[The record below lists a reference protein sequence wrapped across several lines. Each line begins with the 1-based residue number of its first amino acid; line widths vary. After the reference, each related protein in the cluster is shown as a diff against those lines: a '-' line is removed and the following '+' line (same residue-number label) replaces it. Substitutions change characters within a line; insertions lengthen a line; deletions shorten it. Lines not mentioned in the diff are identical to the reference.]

1 MMSLQGALYPWRFRI
16 VLALLALLVGVIA
29 WRIVDLQ
36 VMDQGFLKGQGDA
49 RSVRHIPIPAHRGL
63 ITDRNGEPLAVSTP
77 VTTLWG
83 NPKELQAARA
93 RWPELAKALGQDAAV
108 LSERLQSQASREFMY
123 LVRGLTPE
131 QGQEIL
137 DLKIPGVYAQEEF
150 RRFYPAGEVAA
161 HVVGFT
167 DIDDRGR
174 EGMELAYDE
183 WLAGVPGKRQV
194 LKDRRGR
201 LIKDVQVTKNAKP
214 GKAMALS
221 IDLRL
226 QYLAHSEL
234 RNVVHEYGAKAASL
248 VMVDVKTGE
257 ILAMANQPTYNPN
270 NRRNLQPAAMRNR
283 AMIDVFE
290 PGSTVKPFSIAAA
303 LATGKYQ
310 PDSVVNTLPG
320 WMRIG
325 RYTIRDVSRGGMLS
339 LTGILMKS
347 SNVGI
352 SKIALD
358 IGAEPVYAVM
368 QQAGFGQ
375 DTGLGF
381 PGERVGNLPNHR
393 KWRDAETASLAYG
406 YGLSVTA
413 VQLAHAY
420 AVLGNQGTN
429 VPLSLLRLDRAQDG
443 VQVIDKQISGTV
455 LQMLRAVVEE
465 EGGGGARAKVP
476 GYHVGGK
483 SGTAKKISGTGG
495 YTKDAYR
502 SFFAGVAPLS
512 NPRIA
517 AVVVVDEPSKGQY
530 YGGLVAAPVFGK
542 VMARALRLMNVAP
555 DNLPPPAELQTAE
568 AAKGKEGAADADAI
582 ESPAATRRQRRPDPR
597 ADARQPQGSW
607 WRPVP
612 GGAGAAA

>member
-1 MMSLQGALYPWRFRI
+1 MMNLQGALYPWRFRI
-16 VLALLALLVGVIA
+16 VLTLLALLVGAIA

-83 NPKELQAARA
+83 NPKELQASRA
-93 RWPELAKALGQDAAV
+93 RWAELAKALGQDAAT
-108 LSERLQSQASREFMY
+108 LSERLQSQASREFIY

-131 QGQEIL
+131 QGQDVL

-201 LIKDVQVTKNAKP
+201 LIKDVQVTKNAKA

-303 LATGKYQ
+303 LGTGKYQ

-420 AVLGNQGTN
+420 AVLGNQGSN

-476 GYHVGGK
+476 GYQVGGK

-555 DNLPPPAELQTAE
+555 DNLPPPADLQTAE
-568 AAKGKEGAADADAI
+568 AVKGK
-582 ESPAATRRQRRPDPR
+582 
-597 ADARQPQGSW
+597 
-607 WRPVP
+607 
-612 GGAGAAA
+612 GGRI

>member
-542 VMARALRLMNVAP
+542 VMARALRLMSVAP

-568 AAKGKEGAADADAI
+568 AAKGK
-582 ESPAATRRQRRPDPR
+582 
-597 ADARQPQGSW
+597 
-607 WRPVP
+607 
-612 GGAGAAA
+612 GGRS